1 LQQEFVDRL
10 VDGVS
15 SFLLGGR
22 GWVVQRI
29 QHDDRRVFVDP
40 APRGKQ
46 PTWGGYIPQFLGLE
60 VCQKM
65 RDILLSSA
73 AFPYLD
79 EQAAAVLEEKRE
91 AIQPLFRSGHAGI
104 EVREGEVRW
113 WTFAGGKINATLRYG
128 LEAVGGDWKITTD
141 NILVKAKGEGI
152 TPERFED
159 AIERLSTP
167 EVWDDAKLWKDVA
180 ESLPNYR
187 LSKFQDLMPDWVE
200 QEVVARYLLDV
211 DNTGKWAFS
220 PFTTAQQTR

>member
-1 LQQEFVDRL
+1 MLFR
-10 VDGVS
+10 S
-15 SFLLGGR
+15 
-22 GWVVQRI
+22 
-29 QHDDRRVFVDP
+29 
-40 APRGKQ
+40 
-46 PTWGGYIPQFLGLE
+46 GLE

-65 RDILLSSA
+65 RDILLSSV

-91 AIQPLFRSGHAGI
+91 AIQPLFRSRHPGI
-104 EVREGEVRW
+104 DARDGEVRW

-152 TPERFED
+152 TPERFDD
-159 AIERLSTP
+159 AIKRLATP
-167 EVWDDAKLWKDVA
+167 EIWDDDKLWKDVA

-200 QEVVARYLLDV
+200 REVVGGYLLSTDDARCWV
-211 DNTGKWAFS
+211 AS
-220 PFTTAQQTR
+220 PSKDQLK